1 MLDSLAQNCP
11 AHKHVTSVTMQLA
24 LFSFIIGK
32 RPEKKSEKPIP
43 TKETPGIVEK
53 PKLKATG
60 KAKVE
65 ESPMEKLKRLE
76 NGKRLAETAI

>member
-1 MLDSLAQNCP
+1 
-11 AHKHVTSVTMQLA
+11 MQLA

-76 NGKRLAETAI
+76 NGKRQQKQPCKKQSHVQLKVMKKPA